1 MNGRIM
7 EQASYAD
14 WIHTLRVETYS
25 PLQSLHLQDC
35 FPMPGALL
43 GQETV
48 YADAHGNFSIAV
60 REKVTL
66 RCGFTLY
73 ADEPKYVSLILTSDT
88 VCKVWQEQRVI
99 NLFKVCSPVLTVRL
113 KRGENVF
120 FADACVG
127 SDFELSI
134 RQEAAAGAP
143 WLAAAGENNL
153 DRHMPQISLYIPR
166 HCYADGAN
174 PTWIVT
180 PNDARLFD
188 ARGVYHAQFSDH
200 RTGRRICTLR
210 CRFGELCSL
219 PHQKLPDSGG
229 DFNRADML
237 ISSKDRKG
245 RIHTRAYTLYREDYM
260 DHLPQLLERADSF
273 AGDMR
278 QREERR
284 AAVTTLGMRIRA
296 PETTRYTRLLQ
307 AEMLKAIL
315 ETEDVCTEAEVY
327 APGTKRV
334 FFHDALD
341 DSMNYYRVTLPQ
353 GYDPRQ
359 TYPLF
364 VICSTKE
371 YGTFGARF
379 AAENPD
385 NLIVADV
392 SVRGVTLGSY
402 IGEAALLHALA
413 DLQKRFSIDAD
424 RVYIGGYSNGA
435 SAALAAAQ
443 AYPHLFAGVYA
454 LSGRAEYGKMD
465 NLSESAVYLIS
476 SEDDTYYDSIR
487 KLCRRQAASEKMHL
501 VLAKCHNHLSL
512 QRVWL
517 DRQLIANLLREKREL
532 YPTHIS
538 YCTTRNRHLQ
548 AYWIK
553 LHGIRPGTARCRLYA
568 DAGKSR
574 IDIRVYGA
582 TGLSVEI
589 PPYMERESLE
599 VRINGKKL
607 PCHGFSG
614 GVLHFKHD
622 SHGYRRISA
631 APLPPDTALGNGLI
645 DVYLDPLCAVIPTEA
660 SQTVRQAASVLT
672 RPLSNGKTPQIA
684 VWYKTLSAA
693 QVLTEKL
700 RFGSIILIGREKEPV
715 FDAVH
720 RRCRLLP
727 LRDGF
732 VYDGKFVRTPYCIMQ
747 IVQNPWNPEKHVL
760 SVTYNDERLLR
771 RNLFTR
777 SMTLPSYF
785 GGVHPYLNGVALVFD
800 GKRYFG
806 IREYGDPLL
815 EIRAA

>member
-25 PLQSLHLQDC
+25 PLQSLHLHDC

-402 IGEAALLHALA
+402 IGEAALLHTLA

-435 SAALAAAQ
+435 SAALAAAC
-443 AYPHLFAGVYA
+443 L
-454 LSGRAEYGKMD
+454 
-465 NLSESAVYLIS
+465 
-476 SEDDTYYDSIR
+476 
-487 KLCRRQAASEKMHL
+487 
-501 VLAKCHNHLSL
+501 
-512 QRVWL
+512 RVFM
-517 DRQLIANLLREKREL
+517 
-532 YPTHIS
+532 
-538 YCTTRNRHLQ
+538 
-548 AYWIK
+548 
-553 LHGIRPGTARCRLYA
+553 RCR
-568 DAGKSR
+568 
-574 IDIRVYGA
+574 GA
-582 TGLSVEI
+582 QSMARWTI
-589 PPYMERESLE
+589 CP
-599 VRINGKKL
+599 N
-607 PCHGFSG
+607 
-614 GVLHFKHD
+614 
-622 SHGYRRISA
+622 RRFI
-631 APLPPDTALGNGLI
+631 
-645 DVYLDPLCAVIPTEA
+645 
-660 SQTVRQAASVLT
+660 
-672 RPLSNGKTPQIA
+672 
-684 VWYKTLSAA
+684 
-693 QVLTEKL
+693 
-700 RFGSIILIGREKEPV
+700 
-715 FDAVH
+715 
-720 RRCRLLP
+720 
-727 LRDGF
+727 
-732 VYDGKFVRTPYCIMQ
+732 
-747 IVQNPWNPEKHVL
+747 
-760 SVTYNDERLLR
+760 
-771 RNLFTR
+771 
-777 SMTLPSYF
+777 
-785 GGVHPYLNGVALVFD
+785 
-800 GKRYFG
+800 
-806 IREYGDPLL
+806 
-815 EIRAA
+815 